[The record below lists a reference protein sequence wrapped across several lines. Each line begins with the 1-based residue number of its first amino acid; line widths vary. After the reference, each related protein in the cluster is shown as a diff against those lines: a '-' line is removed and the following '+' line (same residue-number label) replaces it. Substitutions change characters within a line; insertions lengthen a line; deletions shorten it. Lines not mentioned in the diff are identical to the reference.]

1 MSNLGLWVLITLVFS
16 SFILYWALPRPYANK
31 VTIGRMTVPL
41 VFLLALTLRIVLAA
55 SYVGYAA
62 DMSCFSSWAD
72 RMATLGPSRFYAKD
86 YFSDYPPLY
95 LYILTPVGFLKN
107 LFSIERYSGIHLV
120 LLKLPSILSDMAM
133 GYVIYREAKKHL
145 GLLSAIFFASLFLF
159 HPAIL
164 LNSSIWGQVDAVFTL
179 FVVLVCVFL
188 ERQNLL
194 PAMLFYG
201 LGVLMKPQ
209 MLIFTPLLILGTIH
223 YVFRGRFSIGAYVRA
238 CAYALLTMAMVILL
252 AMPFGLN
259 NVYAQYFDTIKS
271 CPYASVNAYNFWS
284 GMGLNWYPQDTK
296 FCGVPCNTWG
306 FTAIVL
312 ATAVS
317 IILGLRLKTL
327 RGKYAVVGSFL
338 IISVFTFSVRMHE
351 RYLYPVIPLMI
362 LGLIGFCARQ
372 LSTVPVSKEGEPQK
386 WALSATLRRGY
397 LIVFT
402 LISALHFYN
411 TGYVL
416 YYYDPATYKWDATNL
431 KLAGILMTVAALAF
445 FLLMFRLQTDKELA
459 LTPQESA
466 FRMAKPSLK
475 ITDEKTKMTKLDLAL
490 LLAIMV
496 AYSCFALYDLGDNK
510 APESVYSPAVSESMT
525 FEFPEGHEAKYLSY
539 YIAPEHNQEY
549 LLSCVTTSDV
559 ASERTVKIKLET
571 VFCWKRMEL
580 PGTCKSLTLT
590 AQNKNYNIIELVF
603 LDEQGNPVTPLN
615 ASEYANLFDEADLY
629 PDTFSFRNSTYF
641 DEIYHARTAYEYL
654 HGMRSY
660 ENTHPPF
667 GKILI
672 SLGIT
677 IFGMNPFGWRII
689 GTLIGIAMLPVL
701 YCFAKK
707 LTGDTPA
714 AALTCFIFAF
724 DFIHFA
730 QTRIATID
738 VYIVFFVLCMYYF
751 LYLFLCKDYAATP
764 LKKLLIPLG
773 LCGISMGFGVASKWT
788 GIYAGLGMGLLF
800 LIHLI
805 MSFRSASKV
814 PGMVK
819 PEGKGI
825 GKAVGL
831 LKSDLGKRTIKIIGF
846 CLIFFVLIPIVIYLL
861 SYIPFRDNYTKGLI
875 ERALRNQQTMYNYHS
890 NLEATHYFASPFYEW
905 PVIIRP
911 IWYYSRVIDPTM
923 RETINSFGNP
933 LVWWAS
939 IPAFCYMIYLFFCK
953 KDKRAGFLIIGYAS
967 QYLPWVLVTRLTF
980 IYHYFPSVV
989 FLVLM
994 IGYSFRNIKEKTS
1007 QKTYLTLTIA
1017 YAALI
1022 FALFIMF
1029 YPVLSGQPVDVNYV
1043 TKYLKWFKTWVLVAK

>member
-1 MSNLGLWVLITLVFS
+1 MDIIKLAIIATIPFS
-16 SFILYWALPRPYANK
+16 AFLLYLALPRPHAKK
-31 VTIGRMTVPL
+31 VTIGRFTVPL
-41 VFLLALTLRIVLAA
+41 ILLLAFTLRAVLAV
-55 SYVGYAA
+55 SYLGHAA
-62 DMSCFSSWAD
+62 DMSCFSAWSE
-72 RMATLGPSRFYAKD
+72 RMATLGPAEFYAKD

-95 LYILTPVGFLKN
+95 LYIITPIGFLKN
-107 LFSIERYSGIHLV
+107 LFNIPRYSEIHLL
-120 LLKLPSILSDMAM
+120 LLKLPSILSDMAI
-133 GYVIYREAKKHL
+133 GFLIYREAKKHL
-145 GLLSAIFFASLFLF
+145 GLLSAIFFSALYLF
-159 HPAIL
+159 HPAVL
-164 LNSSIWGQVDAVFTL
+164 LNSSVWGQVDSVFTL

-188 ERQNLL
+188 ESHNLL
-194 PAMLFYG
+194 AAMVFYG

-209 MLIFTPLLILGTIH
+209 MLIFTPLLIIGALFYI
-223 YVFRGRFSIGAYVRA
+223 FRGVFSIKAYVRA

-252 AMPFGLN
+252 AMPFGLI
-259 NVYAQYFDTIKS
+259 NVYGQYFDTLKS
-271 CPYASVNAYNFWS
+271 CPYASVNAYNFWA
-284 GMGLNWYPQDTK
+284 GMGLNWRPQDTN
-296 FCGVPCNTWG
+296 FFALPCSTWG
-306 FTAIVL
+306 FIAIVL
-312 ATAVS
+312 VTCFS
-317 IILGLRLKTL
+317 LILGFRLKAL
-327 RGKYAVVGSFL
+327 RGKYAFIGSFL
-338 IISVFTFSVRMHE
+338 IITVFTFSVRMHE
-351 RYLYPVIPLMI
+351 RYLYPAIPLLI
-362 LGLIGFCARQ
+362 FGLIGFCERQ
-372 LSTVPVSKEGEPQK
+372 LRTVPASREGETK
-386 WALSATLRRGY
+386 EWLLSPTLRYGY
-397 LIVFT
+397 LAVFT
-402 LISALHFYN
+402 FITTLHFYN
-411 TGYVL
+411 TSDIL
-416 YYYDPATYKWDATNL
+416 FHYDPANYDWEAVNI
-431 KLAGILMTVAALAF
+431 KLAGILMTVATLAF
-445 FLLMFRLQTDKELA
+445 YLLVFRLQTSKELA
-459 LTPQESA
+459 LNVQESS
-466 FRMAKPSLK
+466 FQLTNPPIK
-475 ITDEKTKMTKLDLAL
+475 IEEAKTKMTKLDLVL
-490 LLAIMV
+490 LLAIIV
-496 AYSCFALYDLGDNK
+496 AYSCFALYDLGDAK

-549 LLSCVTTSDV
+549 ELSCVTTSDV
-559 ASERTVKIKLET
+559 AAERTVQIKLET
-571 VFCWKRMEL
+571 VFCWKRLEL
-580 PGTCKSLTLT
+580 PGDCKSLTLT
-590 AQNKNYNIIELVF
+590 ALKKNSNIIELIF
-603 LDEQGNPVTPLN
+603 LDGQGNLVMPLN

-654 HGMRSY
+654 HEMRSY

-689 GTLIGIAMLPVL
+689 GTLFGIFMLPIL

-724 DFIHFA
+724 DFMHFA

-788 GIYAGLGMGLLF
+788 GVYAGLGMGLLF

-805 MSFRSASKV
+805 LSWKAASKLPSMEKV
-814 PGMVK
+814 
-819 PEGKGI
+819 EGKSM
-825 GKAVGL
+825 GKTMML

-846 CLIFFVLIPIVIYLL
+846 CLIFFVLIPCVIYLL
-861 SYIPFRDNYTKGLI
+861 SYIPFRDSVSKGLLQ
-875 ERALRNQQTMYNYHS
+875 RALRNQQGMFNYHS
-890 NLEATHYFASPFYEW
+890 KLEATHYFSSPFYEW
-905 PVIIRP
+905 PFIRKP
-911 IWYYSRVIDPTM
+911 IWYYSRVIDSTM

-933 LVWWAS
+933 FVWWAGL
-939 IPAFCYMIYLFFCK
+939 PAACYMVYLFLCK
-953 KDKRAGFLIIGYAS
+953 KDKRAGFLLIGFAS

-1007 QKTYLTLTIA
+1007 KKTYLTLTIA
-1017 YAALI
+1017 YAALV

-1029 YPVLSGQPVDVNYV
+1029 YPILSGQPVDVNYV